1 MALTAN
7 AQVIG
12 KAMETKMKDVP
23 DGLQFRLSEGVAGA
37 ETRVKETLPSTDPLS
52 QGDANSLLKRIPEI
66 KPDSND
72 QTDFARRIGTLP
84 APKTGNKI
92 PVKFPAA
99 DQTTGPN
106 YERAK
111 QAL

>member
-1 MALTAN
+1 MRKLTCWIVFVAVYLNFIAPMALTAN

-52 QGDANSLLKRIPEI
+52 QGDANGILKRLPEI
-66 KPDSND
+66 KP
-72 QTDFARRIGTLP
+72 
-84 APKTGNKI
+84 
-92 PVKFPAA
+92 
-99 DQTTGPN
+99 
-106 YERAK
+106 E
-111 QAL
+111 